1 MADTVLLDTVFI
13 GTTPDLSFGDTI
25 TEDVLSVIQSEGFL
39 DNDGQATSG
48 GTAKIPNPLRDYNSY
63 NYIITMGV
71 LSANEANNPESI
83 RESQFSQVILRSGGG
98 AYDRRVQ
105 TSLELGD
112 TNSEIP
118 EQAFDDHAEYFIEDL
133 EIDAVIAPNQNTRVA
148 LGTNVKFKVIEPYSM
163 GKFIETLVIASQTVE
178 FSNYT
183 HTPYCLRIDFTGWL
197 HTSFTNASFVTSPAF
212 IPIQIVKMDFQVTD
226 QGAVYEVE
234 AVVYNDSALV
244 DHVNQVKTPV
254 NLYGRTVA
262 ELLADTQAE
271 KVKSLTSILND
282 RIEDLENSEVIV
294 GYDRYAI
301 LFPKDISEMTS
312 TLYNLGEDNTI
323 TNDVDS
329 DENKV
334 SVDANVTLYD
344 DILSIGSDLE
354 QINEIGL
361 SKIRAD
367 AESDQFTTSEINEF
381 FVKYRIDISRDPSR
395 KKFQFS
401 QYDKI
406 TNIIEK
412 IVVSSEYTDLENAD
426 DSGFVN
432 YFRIQ
437 TNVLIDNRAEI
448 NAQIGRPRKIYV
460 YMITPYRV
468 HESKL
473 NSSSKAPRGIDKVR
487 SLALKEY
494 NYYYTGLN
502 EDVIDF
508 KINFNNAYFT
518 SVYSDIGRSP
528 AKPGSF
534 ATSVGSGIAF
544 LDMGVPGNGE
554 IDGTAEPAQ
563 VVEHNDPTTS
573 TAGGTKYGPS
583 LGAKTRIAEM
593 VFDRIVN
600 SPVDMITA
608 EIDIWGDPYFIPSDI
623 GNYSPAESEDGLSV
637 DGTMSYVNKEV
648 YIIVN
653 FNTPF
658 DYQTNGNLMDMQGEY
673 ATFSGVYQVW
683 GVTNMFSNG
692 EFKQNLKLIRI
703 NKQREEETATQSFI
717 IESVTSPQPFPTT
730 TDQSQLTFDGIVS
743 TVDTSGVNV
752 GESTTTNTTSTTA
765 GDDVVFGQ
773 PVVPTPTSNGA
784 DATRP
789 PVTQEQINRSTDTFN
804 QSLVND
810 IYENSSFTRAQPIS
824 GPQ

>member
-1 MADTVLLDTVFI
+1 MADVAFVITDDTSV
-13 GTTPDLSFGDTI
+13 GTTEYISD
-25 TEDVLSVIQSEGFL
+25 DVVE
-39 DNDGQATSG
+39 TS
-48 GTAKIPNPLRDYNSY
+48 KIPNPLRDYNSY

-83 RESQFSQVILRSGGG
+83 RESQFSQVIFRSGGG

-105 TSLELGD
+105 TSYELSNGD
-112 TNSEIP
+112 ADLLSEIP
-118 EQAFDDHAEYFIEDL
+118 EIAAPAGDHAEYFIEDL
-133 EIDAVIAPNQNTRVA
+133 EVDAVIAPNQNTRVA

-163 GKFIETLVIASQTVE
+163 GKFIETLVIASQTVG
-178 FSNYT
+178 FPNYT
-183 HTPYCLRIDFTGWL
+183 HAPFCLRIDFTGWA
-197 HTSFTNASFVTSPAF
+197 HTDFTNASFVTSPSF

-244 DHVNQVKTPV
+244 DHINQVKTPV

-262 ELLADTQAE
+262 ELLADTPAE
-271 KVKSLTSILND
+271 RTKSLTSILNN

-294 GYDRYAI
+294 GYDRYAV

-312 TLYNLGEDNTI
+312 TLYSLGEDTTI

-329 DENKV
+329 DENEV
-334 SVDANVTLYD
+334 TVDANVTLYD
-344 DILSIGSDLE
+344 DILSVGRDLE
-354 QINEIGL
+354 QMNEIGL

-367 AESDQFTTSEINEF
+367 VESDQFTPSELTGFEI
-381 FVKYRIDISRDPSR
+381 RPRTDPRRDPSI

-448 NAQIGRPRKIYV
+448 NEQIGRPRKIYV

-473 NSSSKAPRGIDKVR
+473 NSSSKAPRGIEKVR

-528 AKPGSF
+528 ATSSSSATGENRSTGKQIEGDSKTEETDGKTESSPG
-534 ATSVGSGIAF
+534 V
-544 LDMGVPGNGE
+544 E
-554 IDGTAEPAQ
+554 Q
-563 VVEHNDPTTS
+563 VDPTTS

-648 YIIVN
+648 YIIIN

-658 DYQTNGNLMDMQGEY
+658 DYQTYGNLMDMQGEY

-703 NKQREEETATQSFI
+703 NKQREEETATEPFI
-717 IESVTSPQPFPTT
+717 IGYGEGQVDPRLASAAGIGPTLAGSEPTT
-730 TDQSQLTFDGIVS
+730 TGA
-743 TVDTSGVNV
+743 TVDTTDDDRAARTNV
-752 GESTTTNTTSTTA
+752 SETQTTTA
-765 GDDVVFGQ
+765 E
-773 PVVPTPTSNGA
+773 PV
-784 DATRP
+784 ATRP